1 MEIIEFTTKEL
12 DAMWDFLEIAFVQK
26 RSVVNMTGIQR
37 NILLSFENSYEKFYN
52 EYQQSIY
59 KFFFDLH
66 NSCAATKDV
75 IILLI
80 EDRTKHSLSRAEMIM
95 MKDFLEGK
103 SISEEYVRPIFMRE
117 FVGKENLEPIINEL
131 IRSTDFRR

>member
-1 MEIIEFTTKEL
+1 MEMIELTAKEL

-52 EYQQSIY
+52 EYQKSIY

-66 NSCAATKDV
+66 TNGAATKDV
-75 IILLI
+75 IILFI
-80 EDRTKHSLSRAEMIM
+80 EDRRKHSLSRAEMIM

-103 SISEEYVRPIFMRE
+103 TISEEYVRPIFMRE